1 MEVGGGVNLS
11 PKQDNSLD
19 EGRKTEV
26 TQMVGVR
33 TGPALSDQVNV
44 GIAKVRYEG
53 VFYLSL
59 CWGSKIKNA
68 NWNQKVFSP

>member
-33 TGPALSDQVNV
+33 DQRCLIKSMWALQ
-44 GIAKVRYEG
+44 R
-53 VFYLSL
+53 
-59 CWGSKIKNA
+59 
-68 NWNQKVFSP
+68 